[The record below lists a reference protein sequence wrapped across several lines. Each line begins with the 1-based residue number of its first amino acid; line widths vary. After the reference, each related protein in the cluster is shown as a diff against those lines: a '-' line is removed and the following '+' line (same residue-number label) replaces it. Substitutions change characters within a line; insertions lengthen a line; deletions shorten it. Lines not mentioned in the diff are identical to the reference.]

1 MRFRISNSSL
11 KLVTIDAFVEFT
23 AGKKKLCEAFINNE
37 TNIHLDKSYMKT
49 LFSIAIFFF
58 SVRKYYYV

>member
-11 KLVTIDAFVEFT
+11 KLVTTDAFVEFT
-23 AGKKKLCEAFINNE
+23 AEKKLCEAFINNE